1 MIPRKFPFTKVC
13 VASLL
18 IVIAAHAAAEIF
30 VTPEGAAGDGS
41 RTRPFTSLEQAREA
55 VRALKKSGA
64 LPAGGV
70 TVWLQPGVYRR
81 AQTLDLTADDS
92 GTAAAPVVWRAAKQG
107 TAELHAG
114 TFIKPEN
121 FQPVTDTA
129 ILSRLDPAAR
139 GHMLQLKL
147 TPLGLKH
154 TDPFPAEFHDGGG
167 VLHLFC
173 GGQWMPLARW
183 PNSGDVTMAQVL
195 DRGDWS
201 KGAARHGGA
210 FVYREDR
217 PARWRVESGVWLEG
231 YWRVP
236 WEPRALRVK
245 SIDTTKRTIT
255 FAEPL
260 GGGIGSKYAKAPAL
274 GDGKEPWCAINLLE
288 EIDLPGEWCVD
299 FPTQTLYFWPP
310 CEQWPA
316 AQIFV
321 GDFELPLV
329 TLKEAAH
336 VGLLGLTFE
345 GGLGNGVEISGG
357 ASNVIAGC
365 TFRNLGGSGVLVRGG
380 VAHTV
385 RSSDFHGLGRG
396 GIYLAGGDRKTLTPA
411 RHVAE
416 NNNLWALGIR
426 QKTYAVAIH
435 LGAFGNGDAVG
446 CRVAHNFM
454 HDLPHAA
461 VLYGGNDNVLEF
473 NEVAHVALTSGDVGT
488 FYTWHDWTSQGNVVR
503 YNFVHDSPR
512 ANAFYMDDGDSGD
525 VIEGNVVARCHYG
538 PFIGGGHLNVV
549 RNNLIIETDRGL
561 HFDNRGV
568 SRGYATDKGLRDKLH
583 TLPVTQPP
591 WSTRYP
597 ALPKIL
603 ALDLGLPHGN
613 LIERNVT
620 VACPKPLDF
629 SGKKTD
635 FADNTI
641 RDNLDL
647 GTEDA
652 RFVNAAQLDYRLQP
666 DSPVFKKLP
675 AFQPISFEKIGLQ
688 CDEFRAT
695 LPPRTAAATSG
706 KGAVFDS
713 AIDIEQSNRTSPKKK

>member
-1 MIPRKFPFTKVC
+1 MKLKALRCSGAFAALLLAS
-13 VASLL
+13 VA
-18 IVIAAHAAAEIF
+18 AQAAELF
-30 VTPEGAAGDGS
+30 VAPEGAAGDGS
-41 RTRPFTSLEQAREA
+41 RARPFTALEQARDA
-55 VRALKKSGA
+55 VRALKKAGP

-70 TVWLQPGVYRR
+70 TIWLQPGVYHRT
-81 AQTLDLTADDS
+81 QTLELTAEDS
-92 GTAAAPVVWRAAKQG
+92 GTAAAPVVWRAVRQG
-107 TAELHAG
+107 TAALHAG
-114 TFIKPEN
+114 TFIKPES
-121 FQPVTDTA
+121 FQPVTDA
-129 ILSRLDPAAR
+129 AVLARLAPAAR
-139 GHMLQLKL
+139 GHVLQLKL
-147 TPLGLKH
+147 APLGLKH
-154 TDPFPAEFHDGGG
+154 AGPFPPVFHDGGG

-173 GGQWMPLARW
+173 GGRWMPLARW
-183 PNSGDVTMAQVL
+183 PNTGDVTMAQVL

-217 PARWRVESGVWLEG
+217 PAHWRLEGGVWLEG

-236 WEPRALRVK
+236 WEPRTLRVQA
-245 SIDTTKRTIT
+245 IDAAKRTIT

-288 EIDLPGEWCVD
+288 EIDRPGEWCVD
-299 FPTQTLYFWPP
+299 FPAQTLYFWPP
-310 CEQWPA
+310 QAPWPA
-316 AQIFV
+316 AQLFV
-321 GDFELPLV
+321 ADFEQPLV

-336 VGLLGLTFE
+336 VGLLGLIFE
-345 GGLGNGVEISGG
+345 GGLGNGVDITGG

-365 TFRNLGGSGVLVRGG
+365 TFRNLGGSGALVRGG
-380 VAHTV
+380 VAHAV
-385 RSSDFHGLGRG
+385 RSSDFHGLGHG

-416 NNNLWALGIR
+416 NNQLWALGIR

-435 LGAFGNGDAVG
+435 LGAFGSGDAVG
-446 CRVAHNFM
+446 CRVAHNYM

-461 VLYGGNDNVLEF
+461 VLYGGNDNLLEF
-473 NEVAHVALTSGDVGT
+473 NEVARVALTSGDVGA

-525 VIEGNVVARCHYG
+525 VVEGNVVARCHYG

-549 RNNLIIETDRGL
+549 RNNLIIATDRGL

-568 SRGYATDKGLRDKLH
+568 ARGYAIDKGLRGKLQ
-583 TLPVTQPP
+583 TLPVTRSP

-603 ALDLGLPHGN
+603 PLDLGLPHGN
-613 LIERNVT
+613 VIERNIT
-620 VACPKPLDF
+620 VACPKPLDLA
-629 SGKKTD
+629 GKPAD
-635 FADNTI
+635 FAGNTI

-647 GTEDA
+647 GAEDA
-652 RFVNAAQLDYRLQP
+652 RFVNAAQLDYRLRP

-675 AFQPISFEKIGLQ
+675 AFQPIPFEKIGLQ
-688 CDEFRAT
+688 RDEFRKT
-695 LPPRTAAATSG
+695 LPPRTGAAAG
-706 KGAVFDS
+706 GGGVFDS
-713 AIDIEQSNRTSPKKK
+713 ATDIEQTDRTAPPKK